1 MNILAILTLFIIPL
15 YHFTEFALFYLLSVS
30 EVICVICGRL
40 ESLAVG
46 VKVCLENP
54 MDRGDW
60 QATAHRVT
68 ESNTTEH
75 ARIYTL
81 NLSNTTKQWFSISVV
96 VLPLPCD

>member
-1 MNILAILTLFIIPL
+1 MKETQIQSLGLVDPPRGGNDNPL
-15 YHFTEFALFYLLSVS
+15 QYS
-30 EVICVICGRL
+30 
-40 ESLAVG
+40 
-46 VKVCLENP
+46 CLENP

-96 VLPLPCD
+96 VLPLPRY